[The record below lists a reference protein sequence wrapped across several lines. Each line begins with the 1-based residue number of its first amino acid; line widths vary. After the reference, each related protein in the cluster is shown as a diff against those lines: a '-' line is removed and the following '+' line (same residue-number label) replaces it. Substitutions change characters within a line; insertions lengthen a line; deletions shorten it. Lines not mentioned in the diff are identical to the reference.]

1 MKDMIAVW
9 KLEQSSEHR
18 QEAWQVL
25 SSAELN
31 LLNECESCSMHAQG
45 TSANTTFHPL
55 AVATRDGLGDVYS
68 SSGYPLPFLA
78 IGSWACGRIE
88 VERALWK

>member
-1 MKDMIAVW
+1 
-9 KLEQSSEHR
+9 
-18 QEAWQVL
+18 
-25 SSAELN
+25 
-31 LLNECESCSMHAQG
+31 MHAQG

-55 AVATRDGLGDVYS
+55 AVATGDGLGDVYS